1 MHTHVDGGEVVVS
14 LNEVEAEALSDLVQE
29 RAEQIQDKRNQD
41 AADAQAAI
49 DLAKRQRALRKQAVQ
64 AIKTRNEM
72 VPIFL
77 AALLETA
84 KLAKELSAARDSY
97 VEAVAYSM
105 KLGGSTGT
113 AYPRQFGIDPAERE
127 ALRSALTALQSV
139 GGVV

>member
-1 MHTHVDGGEVVVS
+1 VVS